1 MAEKE
6 LRMELDGIVGEL
18 MEIKEELK
26 PRLAEMKKIGTP
38 VILVLIGLIGTK
50 IGLRIARASVRGLWG
65 ARFLIVVLAL
75 VGFISYNRVRYGK
88 PARSE

>member
-50 IGLRIARASVRGLWG
+50 IGLRIARASVRRLWG
-65 ARFLIVVLAL
+65 ARPRLGPGGA
-75 VGFISYNRVRYGK
+75 GSK
-88 PARSE
+88 PRSGRRRFWS